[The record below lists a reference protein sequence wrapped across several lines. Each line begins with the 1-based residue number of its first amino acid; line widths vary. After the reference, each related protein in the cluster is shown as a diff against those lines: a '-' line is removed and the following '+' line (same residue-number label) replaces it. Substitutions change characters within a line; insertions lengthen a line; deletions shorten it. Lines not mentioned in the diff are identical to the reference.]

1 MYDTFL
7 SKVKDLELNTKTLLV
22 ALKYAMEVVE
32 VSELK
37 GEAQKKEAIILLKRF
52 VLECS
57 DSAIVTSCL
66 KMIDGGVVDT
76 AIDMV
81 VDATKG
87 KLLIN
92 QTVEVAEE
100 AVKKAVSCFGC

>member
-37 GEAQKKEAIILLKRF
+37 GEAQKKDIRT
-52 VLECS
+52 
-57 DSAIVTSCL
+57 D
-66 KMIDGGVVDT
+66 
-76 AIDMV
+76 
-81 VDATKG
+81 
-87 KLLIN
+87 
-92 QTVEVAEE
+92 
-100 AVKKAVSCFGC
+100 

>member
-1 MYDTFL
+1 MYP
-7 SKVKDLELNTKTLLV
+7 KTI
-22 ALKYAMEVVE
+22 E
-32 VSELK
+32 ELK

-66 KMIDGGVVDT
+66 KMIDSGVIDT
-76 AIDMV
+76 AIDVV

-87 KLLIN
+87 KILIN
-92 QTVEVAEE
+92 QTVEVAED
-100 AVKKAVSCFGC
+100 VMNKAVSCFGC